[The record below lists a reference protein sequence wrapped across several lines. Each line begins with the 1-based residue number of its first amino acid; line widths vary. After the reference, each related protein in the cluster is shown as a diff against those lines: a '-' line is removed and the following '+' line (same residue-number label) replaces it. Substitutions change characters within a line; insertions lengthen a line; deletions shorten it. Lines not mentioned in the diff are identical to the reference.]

1 MEFGTFLLLAC
12 FSYGIGVFWYDL
24 LPAKLAEKPWR
35 VAAYPFVGMVL
46 AHAMLPADMHGP
58 AFGSLHVV
66 PMMLGSLLGV
76 VVDCL
81 VTAYRHPASIAA
93 PEMHA
98 SRA

>member
-1 MEFGTFLLLAC
+1 MDFGTFLLLIS
-12 FSYGIGVFWYDL
+12 FSYGLGVFWYDL

-35 VAAYPFVGMVL
+35 VAAYPLMGMVL
-46 AHAMLPADMHGP
+46 AHAIMPAEYYGP

-66 PMMLGSLLGV
+66 PALFGSLVAV

-81 VTAYRHPASIAA
+81 VTSYRHPAEISA

-98 SRA
+98 RA